1 MATPLI
7 NGKAYDYTQIVVTI
21 LGVPVAGV
29 SAVSYTQEQEKVN
42 NYGAGSNPV
51 SRGHGA
57 INTSASM
64 TISMNDVE
72 AIRDA
77 AAAQYGG
84 SLLAIPSFDISVT
97 FLNEQKVVNHVVK
110 NCEFTTD
117 GMEATQGDTN
127 IERSFD
133 LVASHIVYR

>member
-7 NGKAYDYTQIVVTI
+7 NGRAYDYAQIEVNI

-29 SAVSYTQEQEKVN
+29 SAISYTEEQEKVN
-42 NYGAGSNPV
+42 NFGAGSRPV

-57 INTSASM
+57 INASGSV

-77 AAAQYGG
+77 SPEG
-84 SLLAIPSFDISVT
+84 SLLQIPSFDISVT
-97 FLNEQKVVNHVVK
+97 FLNAQKVVTHVLK
-110 NCEFTTD
+110 NVEFLND
-117 GMEATQGDTN
+117 GVEATQGDTN
-127 IERSFD
+127 LERAFD
-133 LVASHIVYR
+133 IVLSHIVYR

>member
-7 NGKAYDYTQIVVTI
+7 NGRAYDYAQIQVTI

-29 SAVSYTQEQEKVN
+29 SAISYSQEQEKVN
-42 NYGAGSNPV
+42 NFGAGSNPV

-57 INTSASM
+57 IDTSASI

-77 AAAQYGG
+77 APNG
-84 SLLAIPSFDISVT
+84 SLLAIPAFDVTVT
-97 FLNEQKVVNHVVK
+97 FLNAQKVVTHVIK
-110 NCEFTTD
+110 NCEFTND

-127 IERSFD
+127 IERAFD

>member
-7 NGKAYDYTQIVVTI
+7 NGRAYDYAQIQVTI

-29 SAVSYTQEQEKVN
+29 SAISYSQEQEKVN
-42 NYGAGSNPV
+42 NFGAGSNPV

-57 INTSASM
+57 IDTSASI

-77 AAAQYGG
+77 APEG
-84 SLLAIPSFDISVT
+84 SLLAIPAFDVTVT
-97 FLNEQKVVNHVVK
+97 FLNAQKVVTHVIK
-110 NCEFTTD
+110 NCEFTND

-127 IERSFD
+127 IERAFD

>member
-7 NGKAYDYTQIVVTI
+7 NGRAYDYAQIQVTI

-29 SAVSYTQEQEKVN
+29 SAISYSQEQEKVN
-42 NYGAGSNPV
+42 NFGAGSNPV

-57 INTSASM
+57 IDTTASI

-72 AIRDA
+72 AIRDVA
-77 AAAQYGG
+77 PNG
-84 SLLAIPSFDISVT
+84 SLLAIPAFDVSVT
-97 FLNEQKVVNHVVK
+97 FLNAQKVVTHVIK
-110 NCEFTTD
+110 NCEFTND

>member
-7 NGKAYDYTQIVVTI
+7 NGRAYDYAQIQVTI

-29 SAVSYTQEQEKVN
+29 SAISYSQEQEKVN
-42 NYGAGSNPV
+42 NFGAGSNPV
-51 SRGHGA
+51 SRGHGT
-57 INTSASM
+57 IDTSASI

-72 AIRDA
+72 AIRDVA
-77 AAAQYGG
+77 PNG
-84 SLLAIPSFDISVT
+84 SLLAIPAFDISVT
-97 FLNEQKVVNHVVK
+97 FLNAQKVVTHVIK
-110 NCEFTTD
+110 NCEFTND

-127 IERSFD
+127 IERAFD

>member
-7 NGKAYDYTQIVVTI
+7 NGRAYDYAQIQVTI

-29 SAVSYTQEQEKVN
+29 SAISYSQEQEKVN
-42 NYGAGSNPV
+42 NFGAGSNPV
-51 SRGHGA
+51 SRGHGT
-57 INTSASM
+57 IDTSASI

-72 AIRDA
+72 AIRDVA
-77 AAAQYGG
+77 PNG
-84 SLLAIPSFDISVT
+84 SLLAIPAFDVSVT
-97 FLNEQKVVNHVVK
+97 FLNAQKVVTHVIK
-110 NCEFTTD
+110 NCEFTND

-127 IERSFD
+127 IERAFD

>member
-7 NGKAYDYTQIVVTI
+7 NGRAYDFAQIEVNI

-29 SAVSYTQEQEKVN
+29 TAISYSEEQEKVN
-42 NYGAGSNPV
+42 NFGAGSRPV

-57 INTSASM
+57 INASGSI

-77 AAAQYGG
+77 APFG
-84 SLLAIPSFDISVT
+84 SLLQIPSFDISIT
-97 FLNEQKVVNHVVK
+97 FLNAQKVVTHVLK
-110 NCEFTTD
+110 NCEFLND
-117 GMEATQGDTN
+117 GVESSQGDTDLV
-127 IERSFD
+127 RSFD
-133 LVASHIVYR
+133 LVISHIVYR

>member
-7 NGKAYDYTQIVVTI
+7 NGRAYDYAQIQVTI

-29 SAVSYTQEQEKVN
+29 SAISYSQEQEKVN
-42 NYGAGSNPV
+42 NFGAGSNPV
-51 SRGHGA
+51 SRGHGT
-57 INTSASM
+57 IDTSASI

-72 AIRDA
+72 AIRDVA
-77 AAAQYGG
+77 PGG
-84 SLLAIPSFDISVT
+84 SLLAIPAFDVSVT
-97 FLNEQKVVNHVVK
+97 FLNAQKVVTHVIK
-110 NCEFTTD
+110 NCEFTND

-127 IERSFD
+127 IERAFD